1 MRIYVFSDTDR
12 YAAIAPEIPGS
23 GLTGHEERPTREAA
37 IERCRLFA
45 ANEIAAYER
54 LGAPLAIAPKD
65 ELVEWDGP
73 WWMVPEYLIP
83 LRPARFDAAVR
94 RIDEIASELERAL
107 NGIEASRWDRRPSE
121 AEWSVRLTLD
131 HIASGFGVGLAS
143 LEPFPLD
150 PLEAHASAFG
160 ELVNVLRGSI
170 GRRYSVVQFGQNPQN
185 SRIRWTP
192 RSVARSAR
200 ALQDAFFPYLREEG
214 PQPRPPFAP
223 DHAAGDDEPLTEGDL
238 DALVA
243 RDNDLRPLI
252 GEGRGGMLARGYRYY
267 RDRLTHWPE
276 DEHMRWR
283 SLSAAFRDR
292 VTSASEEE
300 RARVFLSPVGPA
312 TTIRG
317 ELRIGIGH
325 VLGHLAQIRALA
337 RSAPV

>member
-23 GLTGHEERPTREAA
+23 GLTGHEERPTRDAA
-37 IERCRLFA
+37 IERCRVFA
-45 ANEIAAYER
+45 STEIAAYER
-54 LGAPLAIAPKD
+54 LGAPLAFAPKD
-65 ELVEWDGP
+65 ELVDWDGP

-94 RIDEIASELERAL
+94 RMDEIASELERAL
-107 NGIEASRWDRRPSE
+107 NGIETSRWDRRPSE

-131 HIASGFGVGLAS
+131 HIASGFSVGLAN

-150 PLEAHASAFG
+150 PMEAHAAAFG
-160 ELVNVLRGSI
+160 ELVDVLRGSI
-170 GRRYSVVQFGQNPQN
+170 GRRYSVVQFGQNQQN
-185 SRIRWTP
+185 GRIRWTP
-192 RSVARSAR
+192 RSVARNAR
-200 ALQDAFFPYLREEG
+200 ALQDAFFPYLREEA

-223 DHAAGDDEPLTEGDL
+223 DRAPRDDEPLTQVDL

-243 RDNDLRPLI
+243 QDAALRPLV
-252 GEGRGGMLARGYRYY
+252 GDVRGGMLARWYRYY
-267 RDRLTHWPE
+267 RGRLAHWPE

-283 SLSAAFRDR
+283 AMSAAFRDR
-292 VTSASEEE
+292 VTSADEEE
-300 RARVFLSPVGPA
+300 RARVFLSPAGPA
-312 TTIRG
+312 ATIRG

-337 RSAPV
+337 APV